1 MSDISLL
8 SCPNCGST
16 EFTETT
22 PDVHRCDY
30 CGTIL
35 RSPQERPETRVV
47 VICPRCGSENP
58 RGTRYCSECGQSLTD
73 WLPREVKQLDP
84 ATLSILVTILG
95 WFFLPVISAVI
106 GLILAYRA
114 RKQARTT
121 YGRSGSERLARTA
134 IIIGWVGIG
143 IGLVPLILTLAVAGF
158 SWGFTLCNGPIEAW
172 SY

>member
-1 MSDISLL
+1 
-8 SCPNCGST
+8 
-16 EFTETT
+16 
-22 PDVHRCDY
+22 
-30 CGTIL
+30 
-35 RSPQERPETRVV
+35 
-47 VICPRCGSENP
+47 
-58 RGTRYCSECGQSLTD
+58 
-73 WLPREVKQLDP
+73 
-84 ATLSILVTILG
+84 LSILVTILG